1 MERIPVRHFISGL
14 WLSLAASASWAQT
27 EITFDVVFHTVYEAS
42 GGFTPVLVEI
52 MPGPFNMFEP
62 IPEPALIGTVTLT
75 LNDGTTQLAPAPALN
90 TITLNGSFSTE
101 SGFAPANSWTEN
113 VFVDAVF
120 DFYAPDSYVAL
131 DSTTDPRD
139 WPLITGTAVDGLIS
153 DQGPASLYGGV
164 CPFPGGCLSANPYE
178 LFPEG
183 TIIFDTVNSLPNF
196 PTYADSGVY
205 PLISGSATQTI
216 NPNTL
221 AYDNG
226 MDALVIEAV
235 LDNLNGLQPY
245 GDGVD
250 GNPGI
255 VRILTFSVTG
265 NTTYMV
271 EGSIVEVPVPVPAAA
286 WLFASALG
294 LLGWIRRRS
303 TRTVGRQHRSVA
315 PTSIVALASVLL
327 LSACGSTSPPSTSTD
342 NAQPVADAGPDQ
354 VGTELVPVNLDGSGS
369 SDADG
374 DPLTY
379 LWEFESMPAG
389 SLATLSDPAA
399 VDPTFTP
406 DVVGDYVLKL
416 TVDDGF
422 GDGPDS
428 DTMTVTA
435 EEAGTLP
442 PVADA
447 GPDQDVVFSPPG
459 VTVNLDGTGSSDP
472 DGDPLTY
479 DWVITDFQSQSG
491 LPPANP
497 VMLFGADTATPFFDV
512 TDADQLGVYTIGLTV
527 SDGTLDDSDQVIIT
541 VAKGMPTASL
551 LFTSGLFG
559 AAGIALRRRRQR
571 AKARGKKSC

>member
-1 MERIPVRHFISGL
+1 MESCAVRKI
-14 WLSLAASASWAQT
+14 LAGPLLCLLASTSVAQT
-27 EITFDVVFHTVYEAS
+27 VVTFDVVFHTVYEAS
-42 GGFTPVLVEI
+42 GNFAPVLNEI
-52 MPGPFNMFEP
+52 IPGPFNMDQP
-62 IPEPALIGTVTLT
+62 IPEPNLTGTVTLT
-75 LNDGTTQLAPAPALN
+75 LIDGTTQLAPAPAVN

-101 SGFAPANSWTEN
+101 SGFAPSNSWTEN
-113 VFVDAVF
+113 IFVDAVF
-120 DFYAPDSYVAL
+120 DFYAPNSYVAL

-139 WPLITGTAVDGLIS
+139 WPLITGTAVDGLTS
-153 DQGPASLYGGV
+153 DQGPAALYGGV

-183 TIIFDTVNSLPNF
+183 TIIFDTASQSANF
-196 PTYADSGVY
+196 PTYADTGVHA
-205 PLISGSATQTI
+205 LISGSATQTI

-226 MDALVIEAV
+226 MDALAIEAV

-255 VRILTFSVTG
+255 VRIQTFSQTAT
-265 NTTYMV
+265 TTYMV

-294 LLGWIRRRS
+294 LLGWIRRRAARL
-303 TRTVGRQHRSVA
+303 TGQQRRSAV
-315 PTSIVALASVLL
+315 PSFVALSSVLL
-327 LSACGSTSPPSTSTD
+327 LSACGSTSPPSTDTD
-342 NAQPVADAGPDQ
+342 NTRPVADAGPDQ
-354 VGTELVPVNLDGSGS
+354 VGTELVQVNLDGSGS

-374 DPLTY
+374 DTLTY

-389 SLATLSDPAA
+389 SLATLSDPTA

-416 TVDDGF
+416 TADDGF
-422 GDGPDS
+422 ADGPDS

-435 EEAGTLP
+435 EAAGTLP

-447 GPDQDVVFSPPG
+447 GPDQNVVFSPPG

-479 DWVITDFQSQSG
+479 DWVITDFQSASG

-512 TDADQLGVYTIGLTV
+512 TDVDQLGVYTIGLTV
-527 SDGTLDDSDQVIIT
+527 SDGTLDDSDEVIVT

-571 AKARGKKSC
+571 ARARGQ